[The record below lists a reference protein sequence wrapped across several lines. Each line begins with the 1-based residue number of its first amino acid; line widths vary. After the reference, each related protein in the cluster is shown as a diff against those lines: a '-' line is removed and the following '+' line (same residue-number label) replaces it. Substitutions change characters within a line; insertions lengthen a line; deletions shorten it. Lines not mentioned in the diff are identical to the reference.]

1 MALQIVA
8 WLEHNG
14 QIYWASGPETL
25 APETAGSRLVQ
36 GIYERYPQQA
46 RAMVRNRIYLSGEK
60 TPFCDGVIRVAAK
73 RCTESQPLAKVFPD
87 NECPGFKGLRAPS
100 CPLNLLGYEG
110 SRGPLKPLDLS
121 DGELCTEELPSHL
134 PERADSP
141 KPLVLSLTEAF
152 ALCNQLEAEIPKSE
166 SERYKADR
174 PVAAL
179 VLDRDGRLLGQGLNS
194 GSQNRTRH
202 AELEAIRDAWART
215 GQKLP
220 AGATLISTLKPCRMC
235 AGLAWW
241 FCDDPAQLRV
251 IYRDFDPGTNGRAT
265 VLDTGTADR
274 VRWATAEQQNLEIQH
289 KGFVVP

>member
-1 MALQIVA
+1 MSTA
-8 WLEHNG
+8 WLEHNR
-14 QIYWASGPETL
+14 QIYWAAAPNGIV
-25 APETAGSRLVQ
+25 PETAVSRLVQ
-36 GIYERYPQQA
+36 GIYELYPQQA
-46 RAMVRNRIYLSGEK
+46 RAMVRNRIYLAGEK

-73 RCTESQPLAKVFPD
+73 RITEGQQYPEA
-87 NECPGFKGLRAPS
+87 
-100 CPLNLLGYEG
+100 LLG
-110 SRGPLKPLDLS
+110 
-121 DGELCTEELPSHL
+121 EELPSLL
-134 PERADSP
+134 PQRTPDFSAP
-141 KPLVLSLTEAF
+141 TLSLTNAF
-152 ALCNQLEAEIPKSE
+152 ALCNQLEAQIPKST

-179 VLDRDGRLLGQGLNS
+179 VLDRDGRLLGQAINS

-215 GQKLP
+215 GRRIP

-241 FCDDPAQLRV
+241 FCEDPSQLRV

-274 VRWATAEQQNLEIQH
+274 LRWATAEQLALEIQH
-289 KGFVVP
+289 QGFGTAT

>member
-1 MALQIVA
+1 MTKA
-8 WLEHNG
+8 WLEHND
-14 QIYWASGPETL
+14 QTYWAAGPETL
-25 APETAGSRLVQ
+25 APETAVSRLVQ

-46 RAMVRNRIYLSGEK
+46 RAMVRNRIFLTGEK

-73 RCTESQPLAKVFPD
+73 RCTESQPLI
-87 NECPGFKGLRAPS
+87 ELGLS
-100 CPLNLLGYEG
+100 
-110 SRGPLKPLDLS
+110 
-121 DGELCTEELPSHL
+121 EELPSLL
-134 PERADSP
+134 PERADNSNL
-141 KPLVLSLTEAF
+141 LVLSLTDAF
-152 ALCNQLEAEIPKSE
+152 VLCNQLEAEMPKSE

-179 VLDRDGRLLGQGLNS
+179 VLDRDGKLLGQGMNS
-194 GSQNRTRH
+194 GSQNRIRH

-241 FCDDPAQLRV
+241 FCENPAQLTV
-251 IYRDFDPGTNGRAT
+251 IYRDFDPGPHGRAT

-274 VRWATAEQQNLEIQH
+274 LRWAVLEQLALEIQRH
-289 KGFVVP
+289 GFTTEA

>member
-1 MALQIVA
+1 MALQSVA

-14 QIYWASGPETL
+14 QVYWAAGPVGL
-25 APETAGSRLVQ
+25 APETAVSRLVQ

-46 RAMVRNRIYLSGEK
+46 RAMVRNRIFLTDEK

-73 RCTESQPLAKVFPD
+73 RCTESQPLV
-87 NECPGFKGLRAPS
+87 ELGL
-100 CPLNLLGYEG
+100 
-110 SRGPLKPLDLS
+110 D
-121 DGELCTEELPSHL
+121 EELPSLL
-134 PERADSP
+134 PERADNP
-141 KPLVLSLTEAF
+141 KPLVLSLTDAF
-152 ALCNQLEAEIPKSE
+152 ALCNQLEAAIPRQE

-179 VLDRDGRLLGQGLNS
+179 VLDRDGRLLGQGMNS

-202 AELEAIRDAWART
+202 AELEAIRNAWART

-241 FCDDPAQLRV
+241 FCDDPAQLTV
-251 IYRDFDPGTNGRAT
+251 IYRDFDPGPHGRAT
-265 VLDTGTADR
+265 VLDVGTADR
-274 VRWATAEQQNLEIQH
+274 LRWATPEQAALGIQRQ
-289 KGFVVP
+289 GFTAP

>member
-1 MALQIVA
+1 MA
-8 WLEHNG
+8 WLQHNG
-14 QIYWASGPETL
+14 QVYWAAGPETL
-25 APETAGSRLVQ
+25 APETAVSRLVQ

-46 RAMVRNRIYLSGEK
+46 RAMVRNRIYITGEK
-60 TPFCDGVIRVAAK
+60 NPFCDGVIRVAAK
-73 RCTESQPLAKVFPD
+73 RCTESQPLTKTFPD
-87 NECPGFKGLRAPS
+87 NECPAYPV
-100 CPLNLLGYEG
+100 NLIGYEG

-121 DGELCTEELPSHL
+121 DGFFGEELPSLL
-134 PERADSP
+134 PERSADFSAP
-141 KPLVLSLTEAF
+141 TLSLTDAF
-152 ALCNQLEAEIPKSE
+152 ALCNQLEAAIPKSE

-179 VLDRDGRLLGQGLNS
+179 ILDRDGRLLGQGMNS

-220 AGATLISTLKPCRMC
+220 PGATLISTLKPCRMC

-251 IYRDFDPGTNGRAT
+251 IYRDFDPGPHGRAT
-265 VLDTGTADR
+265 VLDVGTADR
-274 VRWATAEQQNLEIQH
+274 LRWAAPEQATLEIQRQ
-289 KGFVVP
+289 GFTTQA